1 MSPDV
6 MRAIVVP
13 EFGDASMLQLDERR
27 PVPAPGPDQ
36 VLIAVRCAGVN
47 FAEVMSRRFG
57 YLGVTPPFVPG
68 VEVAGTVV
76 ALGDGVEGLAV
87 GDRVCALTH
96 TGGYAEWAVAD
107 RATTFAVPP
116 EVDWPVAAALPMI
129 LPTAQAVL
137 HELGRV
143 RPADRV
149 LVDAAAGGAGMVI
162 GQLARAAG
170 AHAVGVVSSPGKV
183 PVAERYGFAR
193 VVTTDELRAGALDD
207 EERFDLVLDSVGGE
221 AREDGWRVLAPF
233 GTLVAFGNASGAP
246 EPEVGAA
253 TLRRGNQSFAG
264 LSITGL
270 AQTHPA
276 LLRGIAERAM
286 AAVARGDVA
295 IDISRSFP
303 LARAGEAHIELEGRR
318 STGKMVLEVA

>member
-27 PVPAPGPDQ
+27 SVPAPGPGQ
-36 VLIAVRCAGVN
+36 VLIAVRYAGVN

-57 YLGVTPPFVPG
+57 YLGVKPPFVPG

-76 ALGDGVEGLAV
+76 ALGDGAEGLSV
-87 GDRVCALTH
+87 GDRVCALTV

-107 RATTFAVPP
+107 RATTFALPA
-116 EVDWPVAAALPMI
+116 EIDWPVAAALPMI
-129 LPTAQAVL
+129 LPTAHALV

-143 RPADRV
+143 RPGDRV
-149 LVDAAAGGAGMVI
+149 LVNAAAGGAGMVL

-170 AHAVGVVSSPGKV
+170 ARAVGVVSSAAKV
-183 PVAERYGFAR
+183 PVAERYGYAR
-193 VVTTDELRAGALDD
+193 VIASDELRDGALDD
-207 EERFDLVLDSVGGE
+207 ERFDLVLDSIGGE
-221 AREDGWRVLAPF
+221 AREDGWRLLAPF
-233 GTLVAFGNASGAP
+233 GTLVAFGNASGEF

-253 TLRRGNQSFAG
+253 GLRGANQGFAG

-270 AQTHPA
+270 ARARPD

-295 IDISRSFP
+295 IDISRAFP
-303 LARAGEAHIELEGRR
+303 LARAREAHVELEERR
-318 STGKMVLEVA
+318 STGKMILEVA